1 MSHSCTEVSCMTY
14 ENIGCLDLDCMS
26 PEWCQACN
34 REQICSYIDLVYAQ
48 FSPTVKVQVNL
59 PGVDSQTSLIPR
71 LHFVCAVQWTAIL
84 GPCVVL
90 WTVWG
95 VLLWQHW
102 SYLGYTDGHN
112 SPCAALLWSYNWKVT
127 NFLYHVASYTFLY
140 RDPNNKPEPTR
151 PWDTDTIY
159 QVFSEIFLTIIHTQW
174 SEFHY

>member
-1 MSHSCTEVSCMTY
+1 MGHQS
-14 ENIGCLDLDCMS
+14 
-26 PEWCQACN
+26 
-34 REQICSYIDLVYAQ
+34 
-48 FSPTVKVQVNL
+48 SPTGKSSILYLQLISLRTALSTPWSYVQVNL

-102 SYLGYTDGHN
+102 FYLGYADGHN

-127 NFLYHVASYTFLY
+127 NFLYHVASYTFLTEILTTNLSQ
-140 RDPNNKPEPTR
+140 PNHGTQ
-151 PWDTDTIY
+151 TLHY
-159 QVFSEIFLTIIHTQW
+159 GCFHTQCP
-174 SEFHY
+174 EFHY